1 MGFSSVFILSKI
13 QPYILVKQIL
23 GENFIELGNFIRIKS
38 KFYRTKPDFDALF
51 HEMMSSQI
59 KLKEHHEDLREILFT
74 TRTYV
79 NESTTTSRII
89 MLMFLES
96 IDLFEQILTSQ
107 QDYKTMHEKFDD
119 KNILPSIHRYIEII
133 SSELI
138 NIGIAVQA
146 NQKAFPI
153 ANLDKELMK
162 FYQLYYDL
170 RNTEMN
176 HENFQDFMMLRQILM
191 NLSEITKK

>member
-1 MGFSSVFILSKI
+1 MLMTNMDQPGPFVRRRNTFIIGIVCFHRITGYWAYLSIPRYCCCRNCPVWNVLFSYRYLWYPTFSNGILNACGICDSYRRALWRWKSYSDFGYTYFGRLMGFSSVFILSKI

-89 MLMFLES
+89 MLMFW
-96 IDLFEQILTSQ
+96 
-107 QDYKTMHEKFDD
+107 
-119 KNILPSIHRYIEII
+119 R
-133 SSELI
+133 
-138 NIGIAVQA
+138 V
-146 NQKAFPI
+146 
-153 ANLDKELMK
+153 
-162 FYQLYYDL
+162 
-170 RNTEMN
+170 
-176 HENFQDFMMLRQILM
+176 
-191 NLSEITKK
+191 